1 MNIEILISK
10 LLSYYQIKT
19 LSDLAIKLNTT
30 QSTISGWRAR
40 NAIGALTD
48 TVANKDPEALEYIFS
63 SDKNTQNIKNISG
76 GQNANNVQGNQIQGE
91 ETNKNE
97 YIIPETTMDDLNTL
111 FKIAIENEKENNLI
125 EIIDDFIHTTKKE
138 LRKK

>member
-1 MNIEILISK
+1 MDFESFFNKILIFYK
-10 LLSYYQIKT
+10 VKT
-19 LSDLAIKLNTT
+19 VTDLADKLNVTR
-30 QSTISGWRAR
+30 STVSGWKNRQATGT
-40 NAIGALTD
+40 I
-48 TVANKDPEALEYIFS
+48 LEFLFNNDLETLHYIFS